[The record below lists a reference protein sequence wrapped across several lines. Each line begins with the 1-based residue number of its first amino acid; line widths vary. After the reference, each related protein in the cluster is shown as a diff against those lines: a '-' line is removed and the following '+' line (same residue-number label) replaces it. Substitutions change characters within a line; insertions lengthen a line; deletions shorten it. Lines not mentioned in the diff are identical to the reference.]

1 MTPKRQTLPNYATM
15 TQLEFPHSATCHTS
29 VQRSAEPVPDRS
41 TPINRQDAPG
51 QPPNC
56 FRLSGQRYKT
66 AKRWLYAAACVTA
79 ASAAVAP
86 LTNSAAWANEPV
98 DQPNLDQPDSI
109 TAPVT
114 QPTAIAAPIDYETLT
129 VAPPEAIHLTG
140 GALDRLEVAQTAT
153 PVESAER
160 SSSEGPEEER
170 SEDFEAEEFGAR
182 GSDRWYIHA
191 GAATTFDNEF
201 ALAGAGISHFFANGH
216 SINAELNGM
225 AFSQDGD
232 DAVGAN
238 LNLLLRHHIIRRENW
253 SLYID
258 GGAGILGTTD
268 NVPSGGS
275 SFNFTPQAGGGATIR
290 LNDEE
295 RLMVGLRWH
304 HISNANTFDSNPG
317 RDSLMGY
324 VGLNLPR

>member
-1 MTPKRQTLPNYATM
+1 MTYSGLPRPSGHNTASLSST
-15 TQLEFPHSATCHTS
+15 
-29 VQRSAEPVPDRS
+29 VQRLSASR
-41 TPINRQDAPG
+41 
-51 QPPNC
+51 
-56 FRLSGQRYKT
+56 T
-66 AKRWLYAAACVTA
+66 AKRWAYTAACLTA
-79 ASAAVAP
+79 ATVAP
-86 LTNSAAWANEPV
+86 GADAAWAGGPPEAG
-98 DQPNLDQPDSI
+98 LGISEAAAA
-109 TAPVT
+109 T
-114 QPTAIAAPIDYETLT
+114 PTAIASPASQEVVTI
-129 VAPPEAIHLTG
+129 APPEAIDLTE
-140 GALDRLEVAQTAT
+140 ALDLVAQTAAPPNSASDSAPNGT
-153 PVESAER
+153 PNSAETR
-160 SSSEGPEEER
+160 ENRPE
-170 SEDFEAEEFGAR
+170 AFGAR
-182 GSDRWYIHA
+182 GSDRWYIQS

-201 ALAGAGISHFFANGH
+201 ALVGVGASHFFAKGH

-238 LNLLLRHHIIRRENW
+238 LNLLLRYHFVRQENW
-253 SLYID
+253 SLYVD

-290 LNDEE
+290 LSDEE

-317 RDSLMGY
+317 RDSVMGY

>member
-1 MTPKRQTLPNYATM
+1 MT
-15 TQLEFPHSATCHTS
+15 HSSPACPTAAHHS
-29 VQRSAEPVPDRS
+29 VSLSSDALGLSASV
-41 TPINRQDAPG
+41 
-51 QPPNC
+51 
-56 FRLSGQRYKT
+56 T
-66 AKRWLYAAACVTA
+66 AKRWLYAAACLTVATV
-79 ASAAVAP
+79 ASGAE
-86 LTNSAAWANEPV
+86 AAWAEG
-98 DQPNLDQPDSI
+98 I
-109 TAPVT
+109 TPESEDASEAVST
-114 QPTAIAAPIDYETLT
+114 AAAIASPVSQVLST
-129 VAPPEAIHLTG
+129 APPEAIYLTG
-140 GALDRLEVAQTAT
+140 RGALEPLKISQETAPPNPASNPASDIAEPT
-153 PVESAER
+153 EES
-160 SSSEGPEEER
+160 R
-170 SEDFEAEEFGAR
+170 SEAFGTR
-182 GSDRWYIHA
+182 GSDRWYIQA

-201 ALAGAGISHFFANGH
+201 ALAGAGISHFFAKGH

-238 LNLLLRHHIIRRENW
+238 LNLLLRYHFVRQENW

-290 LNDEE
+290 LSDEE

-317 RDSLMGY
+317 RDSVMGY